1 MSGIGPDCLVWKG
14 TLSTTYEQHRF
25 SDGRTGETLLTAI
38 RDSEAEHWGLTPP
51 IVPGLCGDEDKMP
64 ERCGQVAT
72 AIVQSVTSRLPG
84 LHRKIAAV
92 RVISRKTFLF
102 LRCSVGTSL
111 SRAVRFLVAHDMFR
125 FSFKESRVS

>member
-1 MSGIGPDCLVWKG
+1 LGV
-14 TLSTTYEQHRF
+14 TT
-25 SDGRTGETLLTAI
+25 
-38 RDSEAEHWGLTPP
+38 P
-51 IVPGLCGDEDKMP
+51 IVPGLCGDEDKTP

-102 LRCSVGTSL
+102 FFGVPSGHRSHGPSIFWILLLGL
-111 SRAVRFLVAHDMFR
+111 GFP
-125 FSFKESRVS
+125 